1 MLSLL
6 RLERKSK
13 NSWNPFRIRIF
24 LFLSYSFGIE
34 TINRFIDSAVPS
46 KTIPDSRPK
55 WAKCFRP
62 KRRKT
67 LPNGAEHTY
76 MAYIREYPLPPD
88 HLTPK
93 KQNLYLRRRNSKSG
107 IIIALAGLKT
117 STDNADRLLNASL
130 SLGRPHNVR
139 VCRLLL
145 YGKCTGVTV
154 CFTYSDI
161 SLSMS
166 VNQY

>member
-6 RLERKSK
+6 RLECKQK
-13 NSWNPFRIRIF
+13 NYSNSFGIRIF

-34 TINRFIDSAVPS
+34 TRNRFIDSAVPS

-62 KRRKT
+62 KQRKT

-76 MAYIREYPLPPD
+76 MAYIREYPPN

-117 STDNADRLLNASL
+117 PNDNADRLLNASL
-130 SLGRPHNVR
+130 SSGRPNNVL
-139 VCRLLL
+139 V
-145 YGKCTGVTV
+145 
-154 CFTYSDI
+154 
-161 SLSMS
+161 
-166 VNQY
+166 